1 MAEQL
6 AAWAKDQAPVGSISS
21 REDTVDFLHHS
32 LSVTTVDSYRT
43 ARKGYEAMG
52 LSFPISRDQLCF
64 YIRGMCAA
72 SDVSGSTLRK
82 YVSGLK
88 SVNDLLGYPCLSPED
103 WGIVKRALT
112 AADNVIGPRET
123 NQAAIIPEDVSK
135 FLFETRG
142 SFFGKLEAARDAVLT
157 GICLGLRPGELLG
170 IRARDIH
177 CAFGSMDL
185 LVTVNLGKTKTRRLE
200 RVEVSCRL
208 TTTAC
213 TATGVWCAAH
223 RLQHLRARTIP
234 DMRIFHKIATSFSA
248 SVRELVGY
256 LPPRIPQ
263 HSRDQ
268 FLQFTGHSCRRT
280 SATYQLRSD
289 VPRAQIKR
297 NCRWRTDGMIDVYT
311 SEELGLTSRNAAAE
325 VRNHACSTSSTHR

>member
-6 AAWAKDQAPVGSISS
+6 AAWAKEQAPVGSISS

-123 NQAAIIPEDVSK
+123 KQAAIIPEDVSK

-142 SFFGKLEAARDAVLT
+142 SFFGKLEAARDA
-157 GICLGLRPGELLG
+157 
-170 IRARDIH
+170 
-177 CAFGSMDL
+177 
-185 LVTVNLGKTKTRRLE
+185 
-200 RVEVSCRL
+200 
-208 TTTAC
+208 
-213 TATGVWCAAH
+213 
-223 RLQHLRARTIP
+223 
-234 DMRIFHKIATSFSA
+234 
-248 SVRELVGY
+248 
-256 LPPRIPQ
+256 
-263 HSRDQ
+263 
-268 FLQFTGHSCRRT
+268 
-280 SATYQLRSD
+280 
-289 VPRAQIKR
+289 
-297 NCRWRTDGMIDVYT
+297 
-311 SEELGLTSRNAAAE
+311 
-325 VRNHACSTSSTHR
+325 